1 MGRSPGQKGKR
12 WEQGAAKELTRG
24 CGYWRR
30 TPGSGAFGTQTGDA
44 SITGDL
50 IGRYPWWKDFKGEAK
65 YGYGTSKQLTL
76 QREWV
81 RKIREEAGRS
91 RQYPCVLVKFKN
103 VRSGDIASSKLI
115 MFDLETWNKMMEE
128 LGRIWEHY
136 LRLLDETS
144 TNQ

>member
-1 MGRSPGQKGKR
+1 M
-12 WEQGAAKELTRG
+12 
-24 CGYWRR
+24 
-30 TPGSGAFGTQTGDA
+30 
-44 SITGDL
+44 
-50 IGRYPWWKDFKGEAK
+50 
-65 YGYGTSKQLTL
+65 
-76 QREWV
+76 
-81 RKIREEAGRS
+81 
-91 RQYPCVLVKFKN
+91 KFKN